1 MASYYRHS
9 ICHATTVVV
18 VSYCTTVIFTAV
30 SNSAPA
36 PVSQPDV
43 SSDTL
48 GSEPENHQS
57 HSVQQQGHQQ
67 QQQYR

>member
-1 MASYYRHS
+1 MF
-9 ICHATTVVV
+9 
-18 VSYCTTVIFTAV
+18 SYCTTVIFTAV